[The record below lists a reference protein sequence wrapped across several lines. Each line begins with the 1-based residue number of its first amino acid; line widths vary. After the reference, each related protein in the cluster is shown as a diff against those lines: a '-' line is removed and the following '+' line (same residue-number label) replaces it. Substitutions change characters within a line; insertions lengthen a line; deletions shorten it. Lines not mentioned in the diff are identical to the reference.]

1 MNFLLL
7 LGYLLGRVLLGTD
20 VSVHTSVE
28 QEIHTE
34 ERFYLSSQSP
44 KSDTRNHSSSS
55 SALLVEESNETELEK
70 KSIFDGFSSSS
81 GPSKLELTTF
91 VYLPLSFLHTVF
103 TSEIAPRS
111 FSRCIFFRNLRI

>member
-70 KSIFDGFSSSS
+70 KSIFDGFGSSS
-81 GPSKLELTTF
+81 GLAKLELTTF
-91 VYLPLSFLHTVF
+91 VYLPLSFLHTAF